1 MRTDGV
7 HVQADA
13 RCKLTGA
20 ERRLS
25 LLDDFEDL
33 HAAWVAQC
41 AMERR
46 TLLSDCLARRRCHDQ
61 IVSTPLVWN

>member
-1 MRTDGV
+1 
-7 HVQADA
+7 VQADA

-25 LLDDFEDL
+25 LLNDFEDP
-33 HAAWVAQC
+33 HTAWVAQC

-46 TLLSDCLARRRCHDQ
+46 TLLSGCLARRSCHDQ
-61 IVSTPLVWN
+61 IVSTPRVLN

>member
-1 MRTDGV
+1 MGTDGV

-13 RCKLTGA
+13 RSKLTGA

-33 HAAWVAQC
+33 YAAWVAQC

-46 TLLSDCLARRRCHDQ
+46 TLLSDCLARRPCHDQ
-61 IVSTPLVWN
+61 IVAASWV